1 MKTVATLVDVELG
14 EKKAPV
20 REELDPERGA
30 RGEDVAGSRA
40 AAEHANLGNG
50 RVYLCKSCEQ
60 NIFIKIINKNKF
72 IDLRREGTLSIPHF
86 YIVPAR
92 MVGVVLSHLCMETKV
107 YEIERHIFSMKK
119 ILNLD

>member
-1 MKTVATLVDVELG
+1 MAKLVDVEFR
-14 EKKAPV
+14 EKEAPV

-72 IDLRREGTLSIPHF
+72 TDLRREGTLSIPHF

-92 MVGVVLSHLCMETKV
+92 VVGVVLSHLCMETKV
-107 YEIERHIFSMKK
+107 YKIESMKK